1 VVTVFAAGSMTTVLG
16 FPFSVLL
23 TERYLL
29 ENGAMQTQT
38 MQSGEVY
45 LNIHILEERKEA
57 CNILDAKK

>member
-1 VVTVFAAGSMTTVLG
+1 MTTVLG

-38 MQSGEVY
+38 MLSGEVY